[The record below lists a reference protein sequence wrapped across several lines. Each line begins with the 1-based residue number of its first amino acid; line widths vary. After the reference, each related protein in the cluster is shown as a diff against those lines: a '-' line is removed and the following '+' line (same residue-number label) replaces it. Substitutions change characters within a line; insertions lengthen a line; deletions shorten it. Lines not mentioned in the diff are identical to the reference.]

1 MFDILNAKLRQQIP
15 GEIPGDDDPASVAH
29 FSCQAAVER
38 SSESSDQSLLGQ

>member
-1 MFDILNAKLRQQIP
+1 MLNAKLRQQIP
-15 GEIPGDDDPASVAH
+15 GESTGEDGPGSVAL